1 MIVGRVERH
10 IIKPNNKHYKLL
22 DDFCFKS
29 KNLYNFANYQIRQK
43 FCQDKK
49 YLNYNDI
56 DKLLKQKDMD
66 FDYKNMPIAQCS
78 QQVLKLLDKNWKS
91 FFKNDKRL

>member
-29 KNLYNFANYQIRQK
+29 KNLYNFANFHIRQ
-43 FCQDKK
+43 
-49 YLNYNDI
+49 
-56 DKLLKQKDMD
+56 
-66 FDYKNMPIAQCS
+66 A
-78 QQVLKLLDKNWKS
+78 
-91 FFKNDKRL
+91 FFKDKEYISYNKMKNLILYLKKG